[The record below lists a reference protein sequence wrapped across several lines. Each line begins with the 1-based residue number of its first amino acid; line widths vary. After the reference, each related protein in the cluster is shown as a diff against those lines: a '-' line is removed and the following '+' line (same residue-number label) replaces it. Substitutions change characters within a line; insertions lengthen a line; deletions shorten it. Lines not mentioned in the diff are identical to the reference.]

1 MKKERLSNWPKVT
14 QLMSSRVR
22 VLSHTAHTPDLGI

>member
-1 MKKERLSNWPKVT
+1 MRKEGLSNWPKVT

-22 VLSHTAHTPDLGI
+22 ILNYTAHNTDLGI